1 MATLSKK
8 MRAMP
13 LGATVL
19 AVVFDGI
26 RITWEELKYMEP
38 VIDDWLKKRGFT
50 LEF

>member
-8 MRAMP
+8 MWAMQ

-26 RITWEELKYMEP
+26 RITWAEFENMEL